1 MLDLKISRLRI
12 YTHIEQPWNGQ
23 FRTFFP
29 NDDQRWTTIYFRL
42 ESNFIVIRSM
52 IVAHDLYQKRI
63 WMIGNNFFSVFIS
76 KLNIQRQVGVV
87 RRQRIVWCNF
97 RMTKPV
103 RPRSTYLIWMAVIGA
118 NQIIWRYFIE
128 YSKIPILNAQVYF
141 YVHDWFSFITH
152 SWCDFSSSSKSNPV
166 NCGKYPQDETV
177 EQLSISSRISDDYIQ
192 DLTLSTSEV
201 IGSSF
206 FSATNFLVR
215 VSFASFWL
223 EEC

>member
-1 MLDLKISRLRI
+1 
-12 YTHIEQPWNGQ
+12 
-23 FRTFFP
+23 
-29 NDDQRWTTIYFRL
+29 
-42 ESNFIVIRSM
+42 M

-141 YVHDWFSFITH
+141 YVHDWFSFIPH

-166 NCGKYPQDETV
+166 NCGNLKVVLGNIPKMKLWKNSEV
-177 EQLSISSRISDDYIQ
+177 ISSLISDD

-201 IGSSF
+201 IGTSF
-206 FSATNFLVR
+206 FSATDFLLR
-215 VSFASFWL
+215 AQSFTLTFD
-223 EEC
+223 